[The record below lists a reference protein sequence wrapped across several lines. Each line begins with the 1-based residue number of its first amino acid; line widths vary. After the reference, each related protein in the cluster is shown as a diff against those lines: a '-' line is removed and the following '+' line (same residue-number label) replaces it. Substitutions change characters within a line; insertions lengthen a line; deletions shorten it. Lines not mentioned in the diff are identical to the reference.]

1 LLLFPEKVKWYKL
14 NSKTIWMMAAA
25 KKEADN
31 YVSEYDWIQIR
42 EKMEA
47 GMVPETFLGKF
58 SRKFGENPLVPIGN
72 LR

>member
-1 LLLFPEKVKWYKL
+1 
-14 NSKTIWMMAAA
+14 MAAA